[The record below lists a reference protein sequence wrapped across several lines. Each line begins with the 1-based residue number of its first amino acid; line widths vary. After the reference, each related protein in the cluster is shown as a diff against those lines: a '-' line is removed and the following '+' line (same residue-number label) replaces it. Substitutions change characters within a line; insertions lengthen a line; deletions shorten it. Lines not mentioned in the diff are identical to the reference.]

1 MRSVIVVVALG
12 LSFVACGAEQ
22 GDPAVDQTGVV
33 LCTLETFSGL
43 SVEIRDAVSGAPGAC
58 GASGTL
64 EEGAYVEALTD
75 AGQCRRIPD
84 SPYLWGAFGRA
95 GTYRVTV
102 TKPGYQ
108 TWVQEPVIVAF
119 DGCHV
124 IPVVLQANL
133 EPL

>member
-1 MRSVIVVVALG
+1 MRSLVVVVALS

-22 GDPAVDQTGVV
+22 GDPAVDQTGLV

-58 GASGTL
+58 GATGTL

-75 AGQCRRIPD
+75 ATQCIRNPD

-102 TKPGYQ
+102 SKPGYQ
-108 TWVQEPVIVAF
+108 TWVQEQVVIAS
-119 DGCHV
+119 DGCHL
-124 IPVVLQANL
+124 IPVALQANL